1 MTETPARPEKRKIE
15 MTPLVLITSTGE
27 HRRKENSGETFLS
40 RRVEAL
46 ALILVIAVAVA
57 TPAASFYFKE
67 AWGIPARDADGTF
80 NMVGRDPEA
89 GGWSSTELVVHL
101 NETVR
106 IRVHSMDTIH
116 GLSISKFGV
125 DSGPVKY
132 GEPLV
137 VEFVADEVGE
147 FIMSCSI
154 RCSPLHGEMIATMRV
169 VE

>member
-1 MTETPARPEKRKIE
+1 MTEPPARREKRTIE
-15 MTPLVLITSTGE
+15 KTPLILITSTGE
-27 HRRKENSGETFLS
+27 HRRKENSGDTFLS

-67 AWGIPARDADGTF
+67 PWGIPAKDADGTL
-80 NMVGRDPEA
+80 NMVGRNPEA
-89 GGWSSTELVVHL
+89 GGWTLSEIVVHL

-106 IRVHSMDTIH
+106 IRVHSMDTVH

-132 GEPLV
+132 GAPIV
-137 VEFVADEVGE
+137 VEFVADHLGE
-147 FIMSCSI
+147 FVISCNV
-154 RCSPLHGEMIATMRV
+154 RCSPLHSEMIATLRV